1 MLKDSLSR
9 LYPHP
14 ELFKP
19 PSVSDESLQFREDQL
34 PNLSNVKPLYISD
47 KKIRHATQHVLYP
60 K

>member
-1 MLKDSLSR
+1 MENFSR

-19 PSVSDESLQFREDQL
+19 PSVLDESLQFREEEL
-34 PNLSNVKPLYISD
+34 PYLGNVKPLYKAD
-47 KKIRHATQHVLYP
+47 KKIGRAAQRALFP